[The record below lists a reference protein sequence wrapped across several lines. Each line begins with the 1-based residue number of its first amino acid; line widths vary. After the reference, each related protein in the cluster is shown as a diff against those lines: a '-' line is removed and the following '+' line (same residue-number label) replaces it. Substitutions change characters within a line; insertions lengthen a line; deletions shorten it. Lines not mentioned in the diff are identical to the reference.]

1 MIANRILTLFLGL
14 ALSCIGAQ
22 AQIGLPK
29 VIGDNM
35 VLQQGKE
42 VAIWGTGTPG
52 KKITVKFA
60 GQTLK
65 TTVAEDGA
73 WEVKLSPMQ
82 ASFEPRQMS
91 ISDGRSTV
99 RLKDILVG
107 EVWLA
112 SGQSNMEYR
121 MDRLK
126 NYVLQKRGEDVQK
139 RIFEQGGDSRVRVL
153 YVEKKVNTDTLPSS
167 GWQKSSRE
175 TVAPIS
181 APAYLF
187 AIELSDSLNVP
198 VGVLSSSWG
207 GSSIEV
213 WTPREEIMQYTEA
226 HPESTNLRVRTSE
239 FGSKF
244 AHMIAPMIPYTIR
257 GFLWYQGESNFQNH
271 PDRFKSYY
279 DKQKILIESWRKLWG
294 DDTLPFYYVQIA
306 PHYYSQRESVYNV
319 TRDMLPEFWEL
330 QYRLMDVPYSG
341 MAATTDLVDETGDIH
356 PPYKHIVAHRLA
368 VWALRDL
375 YGYKSLEVKGPEL
388 QDVTVSDGRIVLTF
402 SHAEGLTT
410 SDGKSARHFQ
420 IYQEYGKILRP
431 EPVISGDKVILEY
444 AKGINVSEVRYA
456 WDECAVTNLC
466 NAAGLPAKPFRYILG
481 CEPTGSDRDEWISQL
496 DRIARPVLSNLS
508 QGTLKKNMPF
518 ESLSDDPNRVKASY
532 LEAFGRTVCGIGAWL
547 SLGPDDSAEGKLRA
561 EYIDMVRKAM
571 ANAVDPDSPDYLTFG
586 RGVDQSLVDAAFL
599 AEGIIRGGD
608 WIWPQLDE
616 TTRQRLVTEWKRNR
630 SVIPKESNW
639 LLFASMVEAALLEYT
654 GECDTQRL
662 NYGVHRFLDDGW
674 YKGDAFYGD
683 GMEVH
688 LDFYNSIVI
697 NPMLTD
703 ILEIM
708 VKHGLRPQSDFDKQ
722 LTRERRHGAELERLI
737 SPEATFP
744 VIGRSI
750 VYRTGLF
757 HGLAHC
763 VFNGNLAPELSWGQV
778 RNAMTSVMRRQFSS
792 PDNFNGEWLSIGFAG
807 HQINMSEAYINT
819 GSVYMCTAFFLP
831 LGLPADHPFWT
842 EPAADWTSLKAW
854 KGVDVGADHALR
866 DSKL

>member
-1 MIANRILTLFLGL
+1 MTAKKILSLIFAL
-14 ALSCIGAQ
+14 AFTVCGAQ

-42 VAIWGTGTPG
+42 VTIWGTATPG
-52 KKITVKFA
+52 KTVTVKFA
-60 GQTLK
+60 GQSAK
-65 TTVAEDGA
+65 AAVSPDGK
-73 WEVKLSPMQ
+73 WSVKLAPMP

-91 ISDGRSTV
+91 ISDGRNTV
-99 RLKDILVG
+99 KLKDILVG

-121 MDRLK
+121 MDRPK

-153 YVEKKVNTDTLPSS
+153 YVEKRNGTDTLPSS
-167 GWQKSSRE
+167 GWHKSSRE

-187 AIELSDSLNVP
+187 AIELADSLNVP

-207 GSSIEV
+207 GSAIEV
-213 WTPREEIMQYTEA
+213 WTPREKILEYTAA
-226 HPESTNLRVRTSE
+226 HPESANLRVRSSE
-239 FGSKF
+239 YGSKF
-244 AHMIAPMIPYTIR
+244 ANMIAPMIPYTIR

-279 DKQKILIESWRKLWG
+279 DKQKLLIDSWRTLWG

-306 PHYYSQRESVYNV
+306 PHYYSQRESIYNV

-330 QYRLMDVPYSG
+330 QYRLMDVPHSG
-341 MAATTDLVDETGDIH
+341 MAATTDLVDEVSDIH

-368 VWALRDL
+368 LWALRDL

-388 QDVTVSDGRIVLTF
+388 QSVTLGDGRIVLSF
-402 SHAEGLTT
+402 SHADGLKT
-410 SDGKSARHFQ
+410 SDGKSAQHFK
-420 IYQEYGKILRP
+420 IYQEYGKTLRP
-431 EPVISGDKVILEY
+431 EPVISGNEVILEFD
-444 AKGINVSEVRYA
+444 KGVNVAEVRYA

-466 NAAGLPAKPFRYILG
+466 NAAGLPAKPFRYIFG
-481 CEPTGSDRDEWISQL
+481 CEPAGDDRDEWIAQL
-496 DRIARPVLSNLS
+496 DKIARPVLGNLS
-508 QGTLKKNMPF
+508 AGTLKKNMPF
-518 ESLSDDPNRVKASY
+518 ESLSTDPKRRAASY

-547 SLGPDDSAEGKLRA
+547 SLGPDDTAEGRLRA
-561 EYIDMVRKAM
+561 EYIEMVKKAT
-571 ANAVDPDSPDYLTFG
+571 ANAVNPDSPDYLTFG

-599 AEGIIRGGD
+599 AEGILRGGE
-608 WIWPQLDE
+608 WIWPQLDK
-616 TTRQRLVTEWKRNR
+616 TTQERLVTEWKRNR

-662 NYGVHRFLDDGW
+662 HYGVHRFLDDGW
-674 YKGDAFYGD
+674 YKGDGFYGD

-703 ILEIM
+703 ILQIM
-708 VKHGLRPQSDFDKQ
+708 VKHGLRPQSDLDKQ
-722 LTRERRHGAELERLI
+722 LARERRHASELERLI
-737 SPEATFP
+737 SPEATYP

-750 VYRTGLF
+750 VYRTGLL
-757 HGLAHC
+757 HGLARC
-763 VFNGNLAPELSWGQV
+763 VFTENLAPELNLGQV

-831 LGLPADHPFWT
+831 LGLPTDNPFWT
-842 EPAADWTSLKAW
+842 EAAADWTSLKAW

>member
-1 MIANRILTLFLGL
+1 MVANRIFTLLLSL

-22 AQIGLPK
+22 AQIVLPK

-42 VAIWGTGTPG
+42 VTIWGTDTPG
-52 KKITVKFA
+52 RKITVKFA
-60 GQTLK
+60 GQTVK
-65 TTVAEDGA
+65 STVAEDGA

-121 MDRLK
+121 MDRPK

-153 YVEKKVNTDTLPSS
+153 YVEKNVSTDTLPSS

-244 AHMIAPMIPYTIR
+244 AHMIAPMIPYTVR

-330 QYRLMDVPYSG
+330 QYRLMDVPCSG

-420 IYQEYGKILRP
+420 VYQEYGKILRP
-431 EPVISGDKVILEY
+431 EPIISGDKIILEY
-444 AKGINVSEVRYA
+444 AKGINVTEVRYA

-481 CEPTGSDRDEWISQL
+481 CEPAGNDRDEWISQL
-496 DRIARPVLSNLS
+496 DRIVRPVLSNLS

-599 AEGIIRGGD
+599 AEGIVRGGD

-616 TTRQRLVTEWKRNR
+616 TTRQRLVTEWKRSR

-662 NYGVHRFLDDGW
+662 HYGVHRFLDDGW

-708 VKHGLRPQSDFDKQ
+708 VNHGLRPQSDLDKQ
-722 LTRERRHGAELERLI
+722 LIRERRHGAELERLI

-757 HGLAHC
+757 HGLARC
-763 VFNGNLAPELSWGQV
+763 VLNENLAPELSWGQV

-792 PDNFNGEWLSIGFAG
+792 PDNFIGEWLSIGFTG

>member
-1 MIANRILTLFLGL
+1 MIANRILTLLLGL

-481 CEPTGSDRDEWISQL
+481 CEPAGNDRDEWISQL

-662 NYGVHRFLDDGW
+662 HYGVHRFLDDGW

-708 VKHGLRPQSDFDKQ
+708 VKHGLRPQSDLDKQ

-757 HGLAHC
+757 HGLARC
-763 VFNGNLAPELSWGQV
+763 VLNGNLAPGLSWGQV

-819 GSVYMCTAFFLP
+819 GSLYMCTAFFLP